1 MFSNNYV
8 LKITDLINNFQLN
21 VVVANIYSIYTLF
34 NSSLTE
40 KISNECLKKN
50 FTRGD
55 HAHHKCK
62 QFLIPIFGKMEV
74 EYENRFKK
82 FKKVIN
88 YKDKKG
94 LLLNPKTWCKIK
106 FKTNNSILMVFC
118 DREYEFKDYIENY
131 KNFLKIV
138 KK

>member
-1 MFSNNYV
+1 M
-8 LKITDLINNFQLN
+8 
-21 VVVANIYSIYTLF
+21 
-34 NSSLTE
+34 
-40 KISNECLKKN
+40 
-50 FTRGD
+50 
-55 HAHHKCK
+55 KCK

-74 EYENRFKK
+74 NYENK
-82 FKKVIN
+82 FKKIKKIIN

-118 DREYEFKDYIENY
+118 DREYEFKDYIEDY
-131 KNFLKIV
+131 KSFLKII